1 MAEFWNSEVLVE
13 AEPEAEVAGEPE
25 KESVLRE
32 EKSAPAEMPA
42 PAALTVSIDDFTAL
56 EERVL
61 RAVAL
66 VKQERQARLA
76 ADERAARIEAQMREQ
91 APQMEC
97 LEAELAAL
105 KAERDQVRQR
115 VDRLLQQLDAL
126 EL

>member
-76 ADERAARIEAQMREQ
+76 AEERAAQAEAQVLDQSPRLEQ
-91 APQMEC
+91 MG
-97 LEAELAAL
+97 AELAAL
-105 KAERDQVRQR
+105 KVERDHVRQR
-115 VDRLLQQLDAL
+115 VERLLQQLDAL
-126 EL
+126 EI